1 MPFVTE
7 SNRAGPT
14 EAHFSRRAV
23 AVVLAC
29 VGLLLLAGVAAG
41 FIAYKAA
48 VAERRVEHTLQ
59 VREEALDLMRTALVM
74 QGSVR
79 GYLLTEDQSF
89 LEPYEGAVAAV
100 PTAVDRLS
108 ELAAD
113 NPSQQAAIETVR
125 STLEVLVDRYREM
138 IAAARRKGRDAAIDL
153 VGAGAGEELMGAVR
167 ERIEA
172 VAAEELRLL
181 GQRQAAADRLR
192 FWALLLVLGALLAAS
207 ALAALLGQW
216 MLHYVN
222 RLVLQT
228 AELEKET
235 RRRLESEAN
244 LVQAQKMEAVG
255 QLAGGIAHDF
265 NNMLTIIMGN
275 VSTVLR
281 RLRQEGKAASSA
293 VPPLEAAMQGAEA
306 AAKLT
311 HRLLAFSRRQPLA
324 PSQVDLNRVV
334 SGVIDLV
341 RRSIGESIEL
351 ETVLAAG
358 LWPTF
363 ADRHQLENVLVNLV
377 VNGRDAMPEGG
388 RVTIETSNAFLDE
401 SYAAGFGDVV
411 PGQYVMLSVTDT
423 GQGMPPELLEHV
435 FEPFFTTKREGQ
447 GSGLGLAM
455 THGFVKQSGGHIRI
469 YSELG
474 HGTTV
479 KIYLPRLVGAE
490 RTPSA
495 PAELP
500 ERETGQQ
507 PGGAETIL
515 VVEDNAGV
523 RAYARTALEEA
534 GYTVIEAVDAN
545 DALDRLFDGVS
556 VDLLFTD
563 VVLGRGANGRE
574 LAEAIAARGI
584 QLPILYTTGYSR
596 NAIVHNGRLD
606 PGVNL
611 LEKPYTQQELVR
623 RISLVLS
630 GRGLRPGTP

>member
-7 SNRAGPT
+7 TDRAGPA

-23 AVVLAC
+23 AVVIAC
-29 VGLLLLAGVAAG
+29 LGLLLLAGVAAG
-41 FIAYKAA
+41 FIAYKAT

-59 VREEALDLMRTALVM
+59 VREEALDLMGTALVM

-89 LEPYEGAVAAV
+89 LEPYEGAVTAV
-100 PTAVDRLS
+100 PTAVDRLL
-108 ELAAD
+108 ELTAD

-125 STLEVLVDRYREM
+125 STLGVLVDRYREM
-138 IAAARRKGRDAAIDL
+138 IAAAGREGRDATIDL
-153 VGAGAGEELMGAVR
+153 VGNGAGEELMGAVR
-167 ERIEA
+167 ERIES
-172 VAAEELRLL
+172 VADEELRLL

-192 FWALLLVLGALLAAS
+192 LLTLLLVFGALLAAT
-207 ALAALLGQW
+207 ALAALLGHW

-235 RRRLESEAN
+235 RRRRDSEAN

-265 NNMLTIIMGN
+265 NNMLTIIVGN

-281 RLRQEGKAASSA
+281 RLRQEGEAASSA

-377 VNGRDAMPEGG
+377 VNGRTRCRRADA
-388 RVTIETSNAFLDE
+388 
-401 SYAAGFGDVV
+401 
-411 PGQYVMLSVTDT
+411 
-423 GQGMPPELLEHV
+423 
-435 FEPFFTTKREGQ
+435 
-447 GSGLGLAM
+447 
-455 THGFVKQSGGHIRI
+455 
-469 YSELG
+469 
-474 HGTTV
+474 
-479 KIYLPRLVGAE
+479 
-490 RTPSA
+490 
-495 PAELP
+495 
-500 ERETGQQ
+500 
-507 PGGAETIL
+507 
-515 VVEDNAGV
+515 
-523 RAYARTALEEA
+523 
-534 GYTVIEAVDAN
+534 
-545 DALDRLFDGVS
+545 
-556 VDLLFTD
+556 
-563 VVLGRGANGRE
+563 
-574 LAEAIAARGI
+574 
-584 QLPILYTTGYSR
+584 
-596 NAIVHNGRLD
+596 
-606 PGVNL
+606 
-611 LEKPYTQQELVR
+611 
-623 RISLVLS
+623 
-630 GRGLRPGTP
+630 